1 MGRRPAQAGV
11 SPCPRR
17 APPGEPAMGAN
28 KVQQKSKE
36 AKMAAAMAG
45 GKSKKKKWS
54 KGKNRDQVVNKVLFD
69 EDTYARLLAEVPKM
83 KLITHSAL
91 VERLKVN
98 GALARAAIKELQE
111 KGLIKMVSYHHTQ
124 WIYTRDVGSD

>member
-1 MGRRPAQAGV
+1 MPGV
-11 SPCPRR
+11 DDAAAFR
-17 APPGEPAMGAN
+17 E
-28 KVQQKSKE
+28 
-36 AKMAAAMAG
+36 MAAAMAG

-83 KLITHSAL
+83 KLITPSAL
-91 VERLKVN
+91 VERLKIN

-124 WIYTRDVGSD
+124 WIFTRDIGSDEA

>member
-1 MGRRPAQAGV
+1 M
-11 SPCPRR
+11 
-17 APPGEPAMGAN
+17 PP

-45 GKSKKKKWS
+45 GKSKKKWS
-54 KGKNRDQVVNKVLFD
+54 KGKVRDQVANKVLFD

-83 KLITHSAL
+83 KLITPSAL
-91 VERLKVN
+91 VERLKIN

-111 KGLIKMVSYHHTQ
+111 KGMIKMVSYHHTQ
-124 WIYTRDVGSD
+124 WIFTRDVAAE